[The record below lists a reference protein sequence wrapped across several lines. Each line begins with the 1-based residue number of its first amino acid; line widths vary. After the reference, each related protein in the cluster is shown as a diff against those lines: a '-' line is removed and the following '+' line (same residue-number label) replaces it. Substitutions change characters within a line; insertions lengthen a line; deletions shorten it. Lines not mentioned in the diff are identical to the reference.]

1 MTCVE
6 VFLPPTTHPCPR
18 QANHQSSR
26 EHSYLPA
33 RLPLHTPH
41 TMIDLPTVFSD
52 ITPVPQNEGAEPPVC
67 SIAYAPEFIEA
78 YDYLRA
84 LLRIDERS
92 KRALDLTTLCLKLNP
107 ANYTVWHYRRRILI
121 ELGGGD
127 IDDAAIEKDLDL
139 ADDLGGTN
147 PKNYQLWYHRRALL
161 EIRFKNADD
170 LAGLEAAKKELG
182 YVDRILED
190 DSKNYHVSLHLLHQA
205 NFVSSI

>member
-1 MTCVE
+1 M
-6 VFLPPTTHPCPR
+6 
-18 QANHQSSR
+18 
-26 EHSYLPA
+26 
-33 RLPLHTPH
+33 
-41 TMIDLPTVFSD
+41 MIDLPTVFSD
-52 ITPVPQNEGAEPPVC
+52 ITPVPQNEGREPPVC

-107 ANYTVWHYRRRILI
+107 ANYTVWHYRRRILL
-121 ELGGGD
+121 ELGGGG
-127 IDDAAIEKDLDL
+127 IDDVEIEKDLDF

-161 EIRFKNADD
+161 EIRFKNSTGEVRLKVAR
-170 LAGLEAAKKELG
+170 KELG

-190 DSKNYHVSLHLLHQA
+190 DSKNYHVSFALCITYFYVVHISVNLTICIAKRHGHID
-205 NFVSSI
+205 NG